1 MTTVALDIEIY
12 KDYFLAM
19 FKSADTGKTWAF
31 EMFPGKKLDATA
43 IKGVL
48 KRNRVITFNGAS
60 FDLPLLNAALNGDD
74 CSKIKQYCDQII
86 GEGVAYWHLNLSSPA
101 NIDHIDLIEVA
112 PGKASLK
119 MYGGRMHCP
128 TMQDLPIEPSA
139 SISPLQRSLLRT
151 YCENDL
157 DLTLMLFKRLT
168 DQISLRERMSEEY
181 GEDLRSKSDAQIA
194 EAVIKSKVRE
204 MSGKTISKPRVAA
217 GTKYK
222 YKVPS
227 FVMFRT
233 PQLKSVLEQIAG
245 MEFVLDKNGR
255 PQCPSLENYAVKIG
269 GSVYRMGV
277 GGLHSSES
285 KAVHYADDDTC
296 LIDRDVA
303 SYYPSIILNCGLYP
317 KHIGDKFLDVYGDIV
332 SRRLVAK
339 HSGDTV
345 TADSLKIT
353 INGSFGKFGSQ
364 YSVLYSPDLLIQTT
378 VTGQLALLM
387 LIESLEID
395 GIPVVSANTDGIVMK
410 CPKSKLET
418 ADAVVALWEFYTSFA
433 TEATHYSAL
442 YSRDVNNYVAVKTD
456 GKVKTKGAYASTSLM
471 KSPTAEIC
479 IEAAVAYM
487 VNEVP
492 VEKTIYSCK
501 DVSKFSA
508 IRQVKGGGEYMGT
521 PLGKVVRWYYAHGS
535 SSAIR
540 SISNGN
546 KVATTDGCIPLMTL
560 PHEIPGDI
568 DRNRYVLIAK
578 GLLADIGL

>member
-364 YSVLYSPDLLIQTT
+364 YSVL
-378 VTGQLALLM
+378 
-387 LIESLEID
+387 
-395 GIPVVSANTDGIVMK
+395 
-410 CPKSKLET
+410 
-418 ADAVVALWEFYTSFA
+418 
-433 TEATHYSAL
+433 
-442 YSRDVNNYVAVKTD
+442 
-456 GKVKTKGAYASTSLM
+456 
-471 KSPTAEIC
+471 
-479 IEAAVAYM
+479 
-487 VNEVP
+487 
-492 VEKTIYSCK
+492 
-501 DVSKFSA
+501 
-508 IRQVKGGGEYMGT
+508 
-521 PLGKVVRWYYAHGS
+521 
-535 SSAIR
+535 
-540 SISNGN
+540 
-546 KVATTDGCIPLMTL
+546 
-560 PHEIPGDI
+560 
-568 DRNRYVLIAK
+568 
-578 GLLADIGL
+578 